1 MSNET
6 TNTVSAYV
14 GWAIKRLAL
23 VLFDILVVNASYY
36 LALVVRFYVGGEFR
50 PIALE
55 RYLPAFWEF
64 APYYTVL
71 CIAVFA
77 MCGLYSSRWRHAG
90 LYDLNRIF
98 LANVI
103 TASAYIAG
111 TLLFVDRMPITY
123 YFIGAVVQMMAIAA
137 SRFACR
143 LVILEMKRLQHLSGT
158 KMNVMIVGIG
168 ETARVFR
175 NQIER
180 DGNNVARPVC
190 MFAYHDTSAGKMVN
204 GLPVLNDVNKLDE
217 YFKHYQI
224 KCVILADSL
233 MPAEIRKQIRAA
245 CQKNDIE
252 VQDFSGYLTSG
263 GSGVTLRKLME
274 YAHGA
279 VEIKLDG
286 ETELFTNSEQALMAY
301 PGKYEIKRIY
311 ANADVLGIEIAG
323 KTVIL
328 NDTNAD
334 WVKDTENKSGAEI
347 SFF

>member
-1 MSNET
+1 MSNEKP
-6 TNTVSAYV
+6 SKASIYM

-23 VLFDILVVNASYY
+23 ILFDILAVNASYY

-50 PIALE
+50 PVALE
-55 RYLPAFWEF
+55 RYLPAFWTF

-71 CIAVFA
+71 CIVVFA

-98 LANVI
+98 LANVV
-103 TASAYIAG
+103 TAVAHIGG
-111 TLLFVDRMPITY
+111 TLLFVERMPITY
-123 YFIGAVVQMMAIAA
+123 YFIGAAVQLMAITA

-143 LVILEMKRLQHLSGT
+143 LVILEMSRLRQLSGA
-158 KMNVMIVGIG
+158 KMNVMIVGVG
-168 ETARVFR
+168 ETARIFR

-180 DGNNVARPVC
+180 DGNNAARPVC
-190 MFAYHDTSAGKMVN
+190 MFAYHDTSSSNMVN
-204 GLPVLNDVNKLDE
+204 GLPVLHDVKKLDE
-217 YFKHYQI
+217 HFSRYQI

-233 MPAEIRKQIRAA
+233 MPAEIRKQIREA

-252 VQDFSGYLTSG
+252 VQDFSGYMTSG
-263 GSGVTLRKLME
+263 NSSITLQKLME
-274 YAHGA
+274 YVHGP
-279 VEIKLDG
+279 VEIKSDG
-286 ETELFTNSEQALMAY
+286 EAELFQNGEQALMAY
-301 PGKYEIKRIY
+301 PGKYEIRKLY
-311 ANADVLGIEIAG
+311 VHGDAFGVEIAS

-334 WVKDTENKSGAEI
+334 WIRDAEEKSGTEI